1 MTRQQ
6 ENSPKIASGLQVERL
21 GSSQPG
27 AEKSS
32 SAAYNQRLTF
42 TKIARLFIQ
51 PCMQQTH
58 YRNDTMKYLSL
69 LAAAFMAVSTHA
81 SAAEEVKVEIHLDG
95 ERQQTFTLAG
105 PNATVKYLPSLYP
118 NTTLEFRLLAPEPL
132 ILEVK
137 EMATDSGAVAA
148 VGKVKLVQT
157 GSSFAMS
164 EIKGA
169 KFRTTYSLV
178 RAN

>member
-1 MTRQQ
+1 M
-6 ENSPKIASGLQVERL
+6 
-21 GSSQPG
+21 
-27 AEKSS
+27 
-32 SAAYNQRLTF
+32 
-42 TKIARLFIQ
+42 
-51 PCMQQTH
+51 
-58 YRNDTMKYLSL
+58 
-69 LAAAFMAVSTHA
+69 
-81 SAAEEVKVEIHLDG
+81 
-95 ERQQTFTLAG
+95 
-105 PNATVKYLPSLYP
+105 
-118 NTTLEFRLLAPEPL
+118 LAPEPL

>member
-1 MTRQQ
+1 
-6 ENSPKIASGLQVERL
+6 
-21 GSSQPG
+21 
-27 AEKSS
+27 
-32 SAAYNQRLTF
+32 
-42 TKIARLFIQ
+42 
-51 PCMQQTH
+51 
-58 YRNDTMKYLSL
+58 MKYLSL
-69 LAAAFMAVSTHA
+69 LAAAFMAVSTHVT
-81 SAAEEVKVEIHLDG
+81 AADEAKVEIYLDG

-157 GSSFAMS
+157 GSRSRCRKSKAENS
-164 EIKGA
+164 VPLIRWLELIEQ
-169 KFRTTYSLV
+169 R
-178 RAN
+178 

>member
-1 MTRQQ
+1 
-6 ENSPKIASGLQVERL
+6 
-21 GSSQPG
+21 
-27 AEKSS
+27 
-32 SAAYNQRLTF
+32 
-42 TKIARLFIQ
+42 
-51 PCMQQTH
+51 
-58 YRNDTMKYLSL
+58 MKYLSSL
-69 LAAAFMAVSTHA
+69 LPHSWRFLPMYLLQRSQ
-81 SAAEEVKVEIHLDG
+81 SRNPLDG